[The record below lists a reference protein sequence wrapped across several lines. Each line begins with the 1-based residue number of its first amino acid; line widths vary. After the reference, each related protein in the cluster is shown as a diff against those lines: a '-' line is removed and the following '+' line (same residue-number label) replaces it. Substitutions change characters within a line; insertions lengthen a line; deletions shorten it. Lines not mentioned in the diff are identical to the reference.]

1 MSGDL
6 HDSLRDAGGTVVPF
20 RRRNAPPRRRRR
32 SLWVRLLRPLA
43 TAAGL
48 VVLPL
53 AAAAW
58 VGHSHR
64 FALAEIAVVGAA
76 GANDRQPE
84 RVSDA
89 WIQSALQP
97 LVGTNLIRLS
107 LTEAGTRLSGHPWIE
122 TAELSKELPSRLRVR
137 VVERRPKAFL
147 RRGDQLYW
155 ADASGRAI
163 APLEP
168 LRPGEKR
175 PRLLIVRL
183 VEPVPHGVE
192 RALAVKAELMSAA
205 QAWAEGL
212 VEIEVLG
219 EEDFRLH
226 TTALPFPVLVRSG
239 DVVDKVRRLEELL
252 PRLAERYDAL
262 AAVDLRFSER
272 IVVQPTVATPLSATV
287 RTSG

>member
-6 HDSLRDAGGTVVPF
+6 HESLRDAGGTVVPF

-48 VVLPL
+48 VILPL

-58 VGHSHR
+58 VGHSQR
-64 FALAEIAVVGAA
+64 FALAEITVAAASPVGNGA
-76 GANDRQPE
+76 G
-84 RVSDA
+84 RVSEA
-89 WIQSALQP
+89 WVQNALAP
-97 LVGTNLIRLS
+97 LRGTNLIRLS
-107 LTEAGTRLSGHPWIE
+107 LVDAGHRLAGHPWIE
-122 TAELSKELPSRLRVR
+122 TAELSKELPSRLKVR
-137 VVERRPKAFL
+137 VVERRPAAFL
-147 RRGDQLYW
+147 RRGDRLYW
-155 ADASGRAI
+155 ADAHGRAI
-163 APLEP
+163 APLEA
-168 LRPGEKR
+168 GEKH

-192 RALAVKAELMSAA
+192 RALAVRKEFVAA
-205 QAWAEGL
+205 ARVWAEGL
-212 VEIEVLG
+212 EEVEVLG

-226 TTALPFPVLVRSG
+226 TRALPFPVLVRSG

-252 PRLAERYDAL
+252 PRLNERYDAL
-262 AAVDLRFSER
+262 SVVDLRFSER
-272 IVVQPTVATPLSATV
+272 IVVQPAVATPLSSSV